1 MVTLKDIAREANVS
15 VMTVSR
21 VVNGNYSKMSKETA
35 ERIQKIIQES
45 GYVPNYSARS
55 LSSKSSHLIAIIT
68 RKDGELSDPYT
79 SKMLAL
85 IIPTLQNRGFYTMIA
100 CLDDFNDVNQHL
112 RAWNAQGAIFLGLF
126 DENIE
131 VIKKNNDI
139 PLIFTDSYSKVNQ
152 ISNVGIDDYKGGA
165 LAASHFL
172 QCGHRNFAFISLSLE
187 HSSVSKSRLQGFID
201 TLKSANLSLLEENIL
216 DYDCS
221 SILAKKIVN
230 LKTPVTAIFTTADIL
245 ALNTMD
251 ALQSLGYKV
260 PDDYSFIGFDNL
272 PISYYVTPKLTTISQ
287 NIEQKVRYVCDIL
300 LRHIADPNLPCE
312 KILLDVELR
321 KRNSV
326 KNIVEENSSPIAP
339 HTS

>member
-1 MVTLKDIAREANVS
+1 MVTLKDIAKEANVS

-35 ERIQKIIQES
+35 KRIKKIIHER

-55 LSSKSSHLIAIIT
+55 LSSRISHLIAIIT
-68 RKDGELSDPYT
+68 RKDGELNDPYT

-85 IIPTLQNRGFYTMIA
+85 IIPTLQSNGFYTMIA

-131 VIKKNNDI
+131 LIKQKNNI
-139 PLIFTDSYSKVNQ
+139 PLIFTDSYNKSNE

-165 LAASHFL
+165 LAANHFL
-172 QCGHRNFAFISLSLE
+172 EYGHKNFAFISLSLE
-187 HSSVSKSRLQGFID
+187 HSSVSKARLKGFTD
-201 TLKSANLSLLEENIL
+201 TIKSANLSLPEENIL
-216 DYDCS
+216 DYDS
-221 SILAKKIVN
+221 PSILAGKIVN

-245 ALNTMD
+245 ALNMMD

-260 PDDYSFIGFDNL
+260 PDEYSFIGFDNL

-287 NIEQKVRYVCDIL
+287 NIEQKVHYICDIL
-300 LRHIADPNLPCE
+300 LKHIENPNLPYE
-312 KILLDVELR
+312 NILLDVELS

-326 KNIVEENSSPIAP
+326 KNIIKLPQ
-339 HTS
+339 T